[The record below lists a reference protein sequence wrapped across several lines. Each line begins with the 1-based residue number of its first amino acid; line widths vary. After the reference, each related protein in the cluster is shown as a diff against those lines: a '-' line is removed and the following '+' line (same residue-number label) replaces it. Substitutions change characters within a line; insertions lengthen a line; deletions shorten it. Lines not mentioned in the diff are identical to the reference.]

1 MLDTAKAVQNGF
13 ASHAPHQISVVA
25 TMTSGLTVAGLS

>member
-1 MLDTAKAVQNGF
+1 MSDTVKVTQSGF